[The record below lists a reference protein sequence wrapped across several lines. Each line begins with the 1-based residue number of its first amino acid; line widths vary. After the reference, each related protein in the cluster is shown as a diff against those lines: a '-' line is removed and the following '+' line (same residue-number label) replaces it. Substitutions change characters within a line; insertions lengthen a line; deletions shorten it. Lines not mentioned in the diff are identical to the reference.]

1 MARTVLRI
9 TTQSSVSLVALGL
22 WLIDNANLE
31 QLAAACQ
38 QRQRYTFM
46 LCLGPLR
53 LRRVTGSP
61 LIRLPC
67 SKADHT
73 ELDDGGW
80 VQGFRCEPWGLA
92 GAEEIS
98 RFGGWRAWLAQC

>member
-1 MARTVLRI
+1 MSYGRSMPEAL
-9 TTQSSVSLVALGL
+9 SSDDLL
-22 WLIDNANLE
+22 DNANLE

-61 LIRLPC
+61 SQSNRPVLRKKTMRQMTLMMF
-67 SKADHT
+67 
-73 ELDDGGW
+73 L
-80 VQGFRCEPWGLA
+80 Q
-92 GAEEIS
+92 
-98 RFGGWRAWLAQC
+98 RALGDSYVP